1 MLSNKVVDIPV
12 KKVKRAI
19 MSTSKS
25 SKLDHYHRNKNILD
39 SITNTTL
46 GQIEDSYA
54 QIVALTSLLG
64 IEFDANNNVV
74 FSTNTNILPYYLVDT
89 TPDDLV
95 DSSGN
100 YLYIG

>member
-19 MSTSKS
+19 MSSSSS
-25 SKLDHYHRNKNILD
+25 SKLSHVHRNKDILD
-39 SITNTTL
+39 SITSTTL
-46 GQIEDSYA
+46 GKIEDSYA
-54 QIVALTSLLG
+54 QLVSLADLLG
-64 IEFDANNNVV
+64 IEFDANNNIV
-74 FSTNTNILPYYLVDT
+74 FSTDTNILPYYLVDT